1 MPDMGVGGC
10 GHVRSV
16 AVSSSKDDPKQL
28 VLGDDPTDN
37 HAMPESDRLNR
48 LLKMLDAEPGDAFC
62 LYGIA
67 QEHAKA
73 DEHDVALGWYDR
85 AIAADPD
92 DGYLHFHKA
101 RSLESLDRMAEAIDA
116 VDAGLAAARRGGD
129 AHALSE
135 LEALRM
141 ELGG

>member
-1 MPDMGVGGC
+1 MPDVGGEEC
-10 GHVRSV
+10 DHVRSL
-16 AVSSSKDDPKQL
+16 AVSSPGDDPRPL
-28 VLGDDPTDN
+28 VLGVDPTDN

-48 LLKMLDAEPGDAFC
+48 LLTMLEAEPGDAFC

-73 DEHDVALGWYDR
+73 DDHDVALDWYDR
-85 AIAADPD
+85 AITADPD

-101 RSLESLDRMAEAIDA
+101 RSLEALDRMAEAIDT
-116 VDAGLAAARRGGD
+116 VEAGLAAARRGGD
-129 AHALSE
+129 AHAQSE

>member
-1 MPDMGVGGC
+1 M
-10 GHVRSV
+10 
-16 AVSSSKDDPKQL
+16 
-28 VLGDDPTDN
+28 T
-37 HAMPESDRLNR
+37 ESDRMKR
-48 LLKMLDAEPGDAFC
+48 LLEMLKSEPDDAFC

-73 DEHDVALGWYDR
+73 EAHETALEWYDR

-101 RSLESLDRMAEAIDA
+101 RSLESLDRVAEAVAA
-116 VDAGLAAARRGGD
+116 VDAGLEAARRGGD
-129 AHALSE
+129 AHARSE

-141 ELGG
+141 ELDG

>member
-1 MPDMGVGGC
+1 
-10 GHVRSV
+10 
-16 AVSSSKDDPKQL
+16 
-28 VLGDDPTDN
+28 
-37 HAMPESDRLNR
+37 MPESDRLNR
-48 LLKMLDAEPGDAFC
+48 LLKMLEAEPGDAFC

-73 DEHDVALGWYDR
+73 EEHDAALGWYDR

-101 RSLESLDRMAEAIDA
+101 RSLEALDRMPEAIEAAEA
-116 VDAGLAAARRGGD
+116 GLVAARRGGD
-129 AHALSE
+129 GHAQSE

>member
-1 MPDMGVGGC
+1 MPDMGVVGC
-10 GHVRSV
+10 GHARSV
-16 AVSSSKDDPKQL
+16 VVSSPGDDPSPL
-28 VLGDDPTDN
+28 VLGVDPTDN
-37 HAMPESDRLNR
+37 PCMPESDRLKR
-48 LLKMLDAEPGDAFC
+48 LLTMLEAEPGDAFC

-85 AIAADPD
+85 AITADPD

-101 RSLESLDRMAEAIDA
+101 RSLESLDRMDEALKA
-116 VDAGLAAARRGGD
+116 VEAGLDAARRGGD
-129 AHALSE
+129 AHAQSE

>member
-1 MPDMGVGGC
+1 MPDMRVDGC
-10 GHVRSV
+10 DHHRSV
-16 AVSSSKDDPKQL
+16 AVSRSKDDLRPL
-28 VLGDDPTDN
+28 VLGLDPTDN
-37 HAMPESDRLNR
+37 PPMPESDRLNR
-48 LLKMLDAEPGDAFC
+48 LLKMLEAEPGDAFC

-73 DEHDVALGWYDR
+73 EEHDAALGWYDR

-101 RSLESLDRMAEAIDA
+101 RSLEALDRMPEAIEAAEA
-116 VDAGLAAARRGGD
+116 GLVAARRGGD
-129 AHALSE
+129 GHAQSE